1 MCQEKIIFYFYFSL
15 FCFFFVKNDLY
26 SMNIYVRPSP
36 YSQVIIVS
44 LSVSKC
50 CNLDVSV
57 QSKGKRATCSFILYE
72 SLSSTPPPPH
82 KHGIKYAF

>member
-1 MCQEKIIFYFYFSL
+1 MCQEKIIFL
-15 FCFFFVKNDLY
+15 FFFVFFLNDLY
-26 SMNIYVRPSP
+26 SMNIYVRPSG

-72 SLSSTPPPPH
+72 SISSTPPPPH